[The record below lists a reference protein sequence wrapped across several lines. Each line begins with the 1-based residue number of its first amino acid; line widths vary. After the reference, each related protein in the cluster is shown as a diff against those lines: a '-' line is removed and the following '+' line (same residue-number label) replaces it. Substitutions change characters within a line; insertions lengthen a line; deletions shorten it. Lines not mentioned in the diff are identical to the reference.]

1 MADDTRQT
9 NTSPKEDLSKEALT
23 VHPENKPFS
32 GSQWQTDP
40 QTQAI
45 KPPENANL
53 MSGGTQHTAGGKEPE
68 FNLKNVLTTGRPLT
82 QVHKAPCVRDSLL
95 QGMGAGTAIGATRAL
110 FGTPIWLASNWAV
123 GSFCVASFGFY
134 QYCLYKRQ
142 SEKEGM
148 IRAMEILDKKRLEK
162 QMREERKQ
170 KLREER
176 RLAKDKELDAQYQAA
191 SNKQDGGRPWYKF
204 W

>member
-1 MADDTRQT
+1 MADDTRQS

-40 QTQAI
+40 KAQTI

-68 FNLKNVLTTGRPLT
+68 FNLKNVLTTGRPIT
-82 QVHKAPCVRDSLL
+82 EVHKAPCVRDSLL
-95 QGMGAGTAIGATRAL
+95 QGMGAGGVIGATRAI
-110 FGTPIWLASNWAV
+110 FGTPVWKSCNWAV
-123 GSFCVASFGFY
+123 GSFCVAAFGMY
-134 QYCLYKRQ
+134 QYCLYQRQ

-176 RLAKDKELDAQYQAA
+176 RAAKEKELDAQYQAA
-191 SNKQDGGRPWYKF
+191 SDKQDGKAWYKF